1 MVGGQGRPVPCWLMM
16 GLSALSMSVMLT
28 GCGKE
33 EPVVDRVEGA
43 ITAPETLPPVEVIE
57 AFDKMVL
64 EGRGTDAIM
73 KYVSEDFI
81 EHNQTVHGGNR
92 DGLLERRARRNRE
105 NDAFPD
111 RVHVVDRR
119 IASGQYVV
127 TQHHYITHKAD
138 RGTVIIDIFRVVDGK
153 IVEHWDVTEKVPET
167 DASNPYT
174 MW

>member
-1 MVGGQGRPVPCWLMM
+1 MLAGR
-16 GLSALSMSVMLT
+16 SRALPFGAIIGAAALGMSVMLA
-28 GCGKE
+28 GCANGGPLADRKE
-33 EPVVDRVEGA
+33 A
-43 ITAPETLPPVEVIE
+43 ATHSTAPTPVEVIE

-64 EGRGTDAIM
+64 EGRGTEAIL

-81 EHNQTVHGGNR
+81 EHNQTVRGGNR
-92 DGLLERRARRNRE
+92 DGLLERRARRNKE

-119 IASGQYVV
+119 IASGEYVV
-127 TQHHYITHKAD
+127 TQHHYITHKED

-153 IVEHWDVTEKVPET
+153 IVEHWDVTEKVPESDT
-167 DASNPYT
+167 RNPHT